1 LQRERVV
8 GLVASLGAL
17 LGLIAGSF
25 INVVAHRVPAEAS
38 VVRPRSACPSCG
50 HEIRNR
56 DNIPVLSWL
65 LLRGRCRDCQ
75 EPISVRYPLV
85 ELLTAVLFALVP
97 IVLGV
102 SWVVPAYWW
111 FVGVSIVLVLTDLD
125 HHRIPN
131 KILLPGTVV
140 GAALLGAGSAID
152 SELEAFAR
160 ALAAGAAYFG
170 LLFVIALIAR
180 GGFGFG
186 DVKLAF
192 FLGLF
197 LGYQSWGVL
206 FAGIALAFL
215 IGGLVATG
223 LLVTRRKGR
232 RDAIPFGPAL
242 VAGALVAVA
251 VGQELADWYTRAG

>member
-1 LQRERVV
+1 MV

-17 LGLIAGSF
+17 LGIIAGSF

-38 VVRPRSACPSCG
+38 VVRPRSACPRCG

-56 DNIPVLSWL
+56 DNVPVLSWVM
-65 LLRGRCRDCQ
+65 LRGRCRDCQ
-75 EPISVRYPLV
+75 EPISGRYPLV
-85 ELLTAVLFALVP
+85 ELTTAVLFALVP

-102 SWVVPAYWW
+102 NWVIPAYWW

-140 GAALLGAGSAID
+140 GAALLGVGSAID
-152 SELEAFAR
+152 GELEAFAR
-160 ALAAGAAYFG
+160 ALAAGATYFG